1 MELRYKLPLIFILL
15 DLGFYFLV
23 FHSGIILPIINP
35 SKEEYEHIEYT
46 TSFPREAGQQFL
58 WFLIHAPLIIIFSVI
73 FNFFP
78 SLKNIPSEY
87 GEICS
92 LLLGLL
98 QTGLFFYLIG
108 LEIERRKSKKNKNI
122 VK

>member
-1 MELRYKLPLIFILL
+1 MKLRYKVPLIFILL
-15 DLGFYFLV
+15 DLGVYFLV
-23 FHSGIILPIINP
+23 FHSGIILPIVNP
-35 SKEEYEHIEYT
+35 SKEEYEHMRYT
-46 TSFPREAGQQFL
+46 TSFPRESGQQIL
-58 WFLIHAPLIIIFSVI
+58 WFLIHTPLIIIFSFI

-87 GEICS
+87 SEICS

-108 LEIERRKSKKNKNI
+108 LEIEHIKSKKNKII